1 MKRTILNLFMGFL
14 VLTGCQKYLD
24 VKPDKSMAVPSTLQD
39 VQAIL
44 DRPED
49 MNSGYPGLGE
59 IAGDNYFL
67 PLAVYESF
75 SVPEYRDNYIWKR
88 TPVYRLQWTS
98 AYRAVFCANTALFHL
113 NDIKAGTVQDELL
126 KTELRGRALFFRAY
140 AFLQLVQVF
149 AKAYD
154 PGTAASDLGI
164 VLRLNPDIT
173 IRSRRSTVQESYDR
187 IIADLQEAAQLLAPE
202 RPMYA
207 TRPSRAAAYAVLS
220 RTFLSMRDYERA
232 GLYADSA
239 LQLHGEILDY
249 KSIPTGRPYP
259 FEPYNEE
266 VVFFSQLNGQTNLQ
280 PNNARVDT
288 GLYASY
294 AESDTRRRLFFTVNG
309 DGTMSFTGN
318 YAATTSNAQFNG
330 MTTAELLLIRSECH
344 VRAERFAE
352 AKADIALLLKHR
364 YMGDVQAMLLDK
376 NGDELLTFLLDER
389 RKELLFR
396 GLRWTDLRRLS
407 KEDQFKKDL
416 KRQLG
421 TETFTLPAADLD
433 AYTFLIPVEALE
445 NSDIVQN

>member
-1 MKRTILNLFMGFL
+1 MKRTILNLLIGFL

-75 SVPEYRDNYIWKR
+75 SVPEYRDNYSWKR

-113 NDIKAGTVQDELL
+113 NDIEAGTAQDELL
-126 KTELRGRALFFRAY
+126 KNELRGRALFFRAY
-140 AFLQLVQVF
+140 AFLQLVQLF

-154 PGTAASDLGI
+154 PATAANELGI

-220 RTFLSMRDYERA
+220 RAFLSMRDYERA

-249 KSIPTGRPYP
+249 KGLPTGRPYP

-266 VVFFSQLNGQTNLQ
+266 VLFFSQLNGQTNLL
-280 PNNARVDT
+280 PNNAIVDT
-288 GLYASY
+288 VLYGSY
-294 AESDTRRRLFFTVNG
+294 SENDMRKQLFFTAN
-309 DGTMSFTGN
+309 DNGTMSFTGSYVGN
-318 YAATTSNAQFNG
+318 GYTQFNG
-330 MTTAELLLIRSECH
+330 ISTAELLLTSAECAIRTGRP
-344 VRAERFAE
+344 VE
-352 AKADIALLLKHR
+352 AKARMEQLLPNR
-364 YMGDVQAMLLDK
+364 YKGDVNMLLVDK
-376 NGDELLTFLLDER
+376 VGDDLLAFILDER

-421 TETFTLPAADLD
+421 GETFTLLAADMD